1 MLNLKPLFF
10 LILISIGF
18 LLTSCASVKSDQVSV
33 VQIPNE
39 EWWKSA
45 LYGRQK
51 QPTSEIQSLIQAD
64 SKAQRN
70 FAMVRQKMIVS
81 STTRFAIGFLESTD
95 INAFASLQNGQQYI
109 IFTDGFV
116 RVFGDDPDVIATVL
130 GHELGHH
137 QLGHTQ
143 PDYGK
148 DRNTLVNV
156 ASQSLGMLSS
166 YFIPFSGL
174 FVGNAVK
181 GAGLS
186 YSRDDERDADQFG
199 MKLALVA
206 GFSPCGSY
214 RFSSKMNQLGQ
225 SASLSFL
232 STHPGNDERKKNSD
246 EFNQLQKNE
255 SCEKGG
261 RS

>member
-1 MLNLKPLFF
+1 MLNLKTLFF
-10 LILISIGF
+10 LFLVSIGS

-33 VQIPNE
+33 VQIPSE
-39 EWWKSA
+39 GWWKSA
-45 LYGRQK
+45 SNGRQK
-51 QPTSEIQSLIQAD
+51 QPTSETQSLIQVD

-81 STTRFAIGFLESTD
+81 SAAPFAIGFSESVD
-95 INAFASLQNGQQYI
+95 INAYASLQNGQRYI

-116 RVFGDDPDVIATVL
+116 RAFGDDPDVIATVL

-148 DRNTLVNV
+148 DRNALVNV

-174 FVGNAVK
+174 LVGNAVK
-181 GAGLS
+181 GVGLS
-186 YSRDDERDADQFG
+186 YNRDDERDADQFG
-199 MKLALVA
+199 MKLALAA

-232 STHPGNDERKKNSD
+232 STHPGNDERKKNSE
-246 EFNQLQKNE
+246 EFNLIQKNE

-261 RS
+261 K